1 MARASTP
8 FAIAGSIDTV
18 ADRATPSAIAGHI
31 STISAMIIDA
41 TEYDD
46 SDDEE
51 QALLDELAEWSRLED
66 AKAAP
71 RGRPADDAAKIRT
84 KLRVLRA
91 ALRACTS
98 PRRRVALRERIHAE
112 RAWLDRLSAGV
123 DASARRGHAREP
135 SNGSDWSFFSH
146 GTTGEGGSFH
156 APSPPRLFRFSA
168 DHARLDGAGAL
179 EALAKDLAAV
189 ARDARPAGRSLE
201 GELDAAATGAAAR
214 RTGGPRSL
222 SLELEAAAD
231 GVPDWYPPSAPESP
245 PKHLA
250 SHPRVVDDL
259 ASAAFGLDLE
269 APAPSPLDLEA
280 PVPVEAEAPAPAPRA
295 ATQAAEA
302 PAPAVEAPAPPAPRA
317 AAEAAEAPAPAP
329 RAATEAPRAAA
340 AAPAPPSATS
350 PLDLEAPSPHRRR
363 IIAPAEAPRS
373 ALADRTN
380 LGLRGSKALV
390 AGVAAPGAKLVP
402 RRSPIPIKTRRRSG
416 TY

>member
-1 MARASTP
+1 
-8 FAIAGSIDTV
+8 
-18 ADRATPSAIAGHI
+18 
-31 STISAMIIDA
+31 MIIDA

-189 ARDARPAGRSLE
+189 ARDARPASRSLE
-201 GELDAAATGAAAR
+201 GELDAAATGAA
-214 RTGGPRSL
+214 GPPRGARSL

-280 PVPVEAEAPAPAPRA
+280 PVEAEAPASPPPADAPAPPAPRA
-295 ATQAAEA
+295 ATEAAEA
-302 PAPAVEAPAPPAPRA
+302 PAPAVE
-317 AAEAAEAPAPAP
+317 EAP
-329 RAATEAPRAAA
+329 
-340 AAPAPPSATS
+340 S
-350 PLDLEAPSPHRRR
+350 PLDLEAPSPRRRRR

-390 AGVAAPGAKLVP
+390 AGVAAPGGKLVP

>member
-1 MARASTP
+1 
-8 FAIAGSIDTV
+8 
-18 ADRATPSAIAGHI
+18 
-31 STISAMIIDA
+31 MIIDA

-71 RGRPADDAAKIRT
+71 RGRPADDATKIRT

-189 ARDARPAGRSLE
+189 ARDARPASRSLE
-201 GELDAAATGAAAR
+201 GELDAAATGAA
-214 RTGGPRSL
+214 GPPRGARSL

-280 PVPVEAEAPAPAPRA
+280 PVEAEAPASPPPADAPAPPAPRA
-295 ATQAAEA
+295 ATEAAEA
-302 PAPAVEAPAPPAPRA
+302 PAPAVE
-317 AAEAAEAPAPAP
+317 EAP
-329 RAATEAPRAAA
+329 
-340 AAPAPPSATS
+340 S
-350 PLDLEAPSPHRRR
+350 PLDLEAPSPRRRRR

-390 AGVAAPGAKLVP
+390 AGVAAPGGKLVP

>member
-1 MARASTP
+1 
-8 FAIAGSIDTV
+8 
-18 ADRATPSAIAGHI
+18 
-31 STISAMIIDA
+31 MIIDA

-123 DASARRGHAREP
+123 DASARRGHVREP
-135 SNGSDWSFFSH
+135 SAGSDWSFFSH

-280 PVPVEAEAPAPAPRA
+280 PVPVEAEAPAEAP
-295 ATQAAEA
+295 AAEA
-302 PAPAVEAPAPPAPRA
+302 PAPAPRA

-340 AAPAPPSATS
+340 AAPAPRAATS
-350 PLDLEAPSPHRRR
+350 PLDLAAPSPHRRR

-390 AGVAAPGAKLVP
+390 AGVAAPGGKLVP

>member
-1 MARASTP
+1 
-8 FAIAGSIDTV
+8 
-18 ADRATPSAIAGHI
+18 
-31 STISAMIIDA
+31 MIIDA

-201 GELDAAATGAAAR
+201 GELDAAATGASAR
-214 RTGGPRSL
+214 RTGGARSL

-259 ASAAFGLDLE
+259 AS
-269 APAPSPLDLEA
+269 
-280 PVPVEAEAPAPAPRA
+280 
-295 ATQAAEA
+295 
-302 PAPAVEAPAPPAPRA
+302 VEAPRHLTVDRPTGTLPHIRA
-317 AAEAAEAPAPAP
+317 SGVLDDVCT
-329 RAATEAPRAAA
+329 ATGVPVCAGPLLGTSLPGALVDVAVGHSVG
-340 AAPAPPSATS
+340 PPSV
-350 PLDLEAPSPHRRR
+350 H
-363 IIAPAEAPRS
+363 
-373 ALADRTN
+373 LAR
-380 LGLRGSKALV
+380 LPGALV
-390 AGVAAPGAKLVP
+390 DVTEGKAARSFALPLSRLVELSLVLVP
-402 RRSPIPIKTRRRSG
+402 RFLGVAPLGLLAGRLPLLATVHDDLCAPL
-416 TY
+416 

>member
-1 MARASTP
+1 
-8 FAIAGSIDTV
+8 
-18 ADRATPSAIAGHI
+18 
-31 STISAMIIDA
+31 MIIDA

-189 ARDARPAGRSLE
+189 ARDARPASRSLE
-201 GELDAAATGAAAR
+201 GEFDAAATGTA
-214 RTGGPRSL
+214 GPPRGARSL
-222 SLELEAAAD
+222 SLELEAAVD

-280 PVPVEAEAPAPAPRA
+280 PVEAEAPASPPPADAPAPPAPRA
-295 ATQAAEA
+295 ATEAAEA
-302 PAPAVEAPAPPAPRA
+302 PAPAVE
-317 AAEAAEAPAPAP
+317 EAP
-329 RAATEAPRAAA
+329 
-340 AAPAPPSATS
+340 S
-350 PLDLEAPSPHRRR
+350 PLDLEAPSPRRRRR

>member
-1 MARASTP
+1 
-8 FAIAGSIDTV
+8 
-18 ADRATPSAIAGHI
+18 
-31 STISAMIIDA
+31 MIIDA

-71 RGRPADDAAKIRT
+71 RGRPADDATKIRT

-222 SLELEAAAD
+222 SLELEAAVD

-280 PVPVEAEAPAPAPRA
+280 PVEAEAPASPPPADAPAPPAPRA
-295 ATQAAEA
+295 ATEAAEA
-302 PAPAVEAPAPPAPRA
+302 PAPAVE
-317 AAEAAEAPAPAP
+317 EAP
-329 RAATEAPRAAA
+329 
-340 AAPAPPSATS
+340 S
-350 PLDLEAPSPHRRR
+350 PLDLEAPSPRRRR

-390 AGVAAPGAKLVP
+390 AGVAAPGGKLVP

>member
-1 MARASTP
+1 
-8 FAIAGSIDTV
+8 
-18 ADRATPSAIAGHI
+18 
-31 STISAMIIDA
+31 MIIDA

-168 DHARLDGAGAL
+168 DHARQNPRSPKGQLVL
-179 EALAKDLAAV
+179 KPCV
-189 ARDARPAGRSLE
+189 AERTLWKASYTPNPHVLCVREVTNKRFGRSFRSAI
-201 GELDAAATGAAAR
+201 GCFGRSFGA
-214 RTGGPRSL
+214 
-222 SLELEAAAD
+222 
-231 GVPDWYPPSAPESP
+231 SAPPGQSRSGSVRRP
-245 PKHLA
+245 P
-250 SHPRVVDDL
+250 P
-259 ASAAFGLDLE
+259 
-269 APAPSPLDLEA
+269 
-280 PVPVEAEAPAPAPRA
+280 
-295 ATQAAEA
+295 
-302 PAPAVEAPAPPAPRA
+302 
-317 AAEAAEAPAPAP
+317 
-329 RAATEAPRAAA
+329 
-340 AAPAPPSATS
+340 
-350 PLDLEAPSPHRRR
+350 RRR
-363 IIAPAEAPRS
+363 
-373 ALADRTN
+373 
-380 LGLRGSKALV
+380 
-390 AGVAAPGAKLVP
+390 
-402 RRSPIPIKTRRRSG
+402 RRAQMPE
-416 TY
+416 